1 MNVRLSFQR
10 RPAPV
15 CKKTFVFSLSM
26 SGFHN
31 VSHDGN
37 YDRLK
42 FCIFLEMHQLRTT
55 GSFSQA

>member
-1 MNVRLSFQR
+1 MSVCHFSAGR
-10 RPAPV
+10 RRCA
-15 CKKTFVFSLSM
+15 KTFVFSLSM

-55 GSFSQA
+55 GSFSQV